1 MGVGESVSPL
11 LLAPGL
17 QSHYAS
23 HCVFVGERPIKSPAV
38 GIRSNLRD
46 FADTHSRRRKRQQGV
61 CVCLQPVPS
70 SSAIPKRSTIGKLSA
85 AKKC

>member
-23 HCVFVGERPIKSPAV
+23 HCVFVGEWPIKRLAV
-38 GIRSNLRD
+38 GIRSNLRA
-46 FADTHSRRRKRQQGV
+46 FADAHSRRQKRGRGV
-61 CVCLQPVPS
+61 CVPS
-70 SSAIPKRSTIGKLSA
+70 SSAILKCPTIAKLSA
-85 AKKC
+85 TKRC